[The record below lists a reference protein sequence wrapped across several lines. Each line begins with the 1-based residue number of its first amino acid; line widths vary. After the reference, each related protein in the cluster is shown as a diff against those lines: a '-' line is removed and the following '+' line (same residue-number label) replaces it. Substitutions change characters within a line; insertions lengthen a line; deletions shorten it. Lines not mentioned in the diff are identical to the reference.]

1 MSNSKETLREL
12 VPSLLRTGVPSLWGV
27 ALAHIATFLT
37 GRLPESIAEP
47 LLELLS
53 SGAVEKVLVAVCI
66 LAWYLAWRRFERLV
80 PDWLVRIVLGSAAAP
95 VYPDHVPASPVVDW
109 GDGELEDDWE
119 LDDEDA

>member
-95 VYPDHVPASPVVDW
+95 VYPDHAPASPVVDW